1 MSYNEHRSALRGTS
15 RGGFAG
21 VPYALNLELYFSV
34 FLKPIS
40 LSLRGVGVLCY
51 TAVSRNLSPPF
62 PLLHCAWLVVRVRV
76 LWACCVA
83 LQSEPEPDPP
93 LLHFAWLVVRVGV
106 LWACCVALQSEPEP
120 DPPFSTA
127 LGWLCA
133 CCATLQ
139 SEPEPEPPV
148 LSCAWLVVRVGV
160 LWACCVALQSEP
172 EPPPLFFFPQR
183 LACCAR
189 SQSQSQ
195 RPRSPLRLACCARG
209 QAVGVLCCVLCSRGS
224 ALCSLLRVDLL
235 CRIAVGGDSPSP
247 PTSSAPGL
255 ADALCNLLAW
265 PAATPVSA
273 RPVQRSVYTQCYQT
287 NGAC

>member
-1 MSYNEHRSALRGTS
+1 
-15 RGGFAG
+15 

-51 TAVSRNLSPPF
+51 TAVSRNLSPPSPF
-62 PLLHCAWLVVRVRV
+62 STALGLLCACACCGRVVLHCSQN
-76 LWACCVA
+76 
-83 LQSEPEPDPP
+83 QSQSPP

-172 EPPPLFFFPQR
+172 EPPPLFPTA
-183 LACCAR
+183 LGLLCA
-189 SQSQSQ
+189 QSEPEPKAPFST
-195 RPRSPLRLACCARG
+195 
-209 QAVGVLCCVLCSRGS
+209 
-224 ALCSLLRVDLL
+224 ALDLL
-235 CRIAVGGDSPSP
+235 CARAGCGRVVLRAV
-247 PTSSAPGL
+247 
-255 ADALCNLLAW
+255 
-265 PAATPVSA
+265 
-273 RPVQRSVYTQCYQT
+273 
-287 NGAC
+287 

>member
-1 MSYNEHRSALRGTS
+1 
-15 RGGFAG
+15 
-21 VPYALNLELYFSV
+21 VPYALNLELCFSV

-62 PLLHCAWLVVRVRV
+62 PLLHC
-76 LWACCVA
+76 
-83 LQSEPEPDPP
+83 
-93 LLHFAWLVVRVGV
+93 AWLVVRVGV

-160 LWACCVALQSEP
+160 LWACRVALQSEP
-172 EPPPLFFFPQR
+172 EPPPFSPQR

-255 ADALCNLLAW
+255 ADALYNLLAW